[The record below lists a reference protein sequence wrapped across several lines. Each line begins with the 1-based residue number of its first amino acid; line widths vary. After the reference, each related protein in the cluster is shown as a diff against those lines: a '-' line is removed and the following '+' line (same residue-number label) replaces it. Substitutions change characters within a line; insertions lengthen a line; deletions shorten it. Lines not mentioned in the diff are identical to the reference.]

1 VFGGAVI
8 GLAALVLA
16 GSLWLALAYS
26 SHVRTFYVHL
36 DWWLGGS
43 AIAATFLAGLL
54 AGGVSGTRGPAAGL
68 ANGVTTWA
76 LLTIATLGVGLGAAA
91 TAGTVHSIT
100 VGGRAISVTTV
111 RYWTSFWAVLIG
123 LGAGGLGGLL
133 GGMIP
138 RRRSMRWAQ
147 VVDVRTPEADE
158 SVTRTRSSA

>member
-1 VFGGAVI
+1 
-8 GLAALVLA
+8 
-16 GSLWLALAYS
+16 
-26 SHVRTFYVHL
+26 
-36 DWWLGGS
+36 
-43 AIAATFLAGLL
+43 
-54 AGGVSGTRGPAAGL
+54 
-68 ANGVTTWA
+68 
-76 LLTIATLGVGLGAAA
+76 LTIATLGVGLGAAA